1 MTAYLGNPRESILNA
16 IKEFN
21 KIGYKISNEN
31 SIEFTYT
38 NDNQLKDIMNG
49 KVQFLTST
57 KQRKCLR
64 RNLRELPDV
73 QAGFRKG
80 RGTSN

>member
-21 KIGYKISNEN
+21 KIGYKISSEN

-38 NDNQLKDIMNG
+38 NDNQLKDITN
-49 KVQFLTST
+49 KNISVTW
-57 KQRKCLR
+57 
-64 RNLRELPDV
+64 
-73 QAGFRKG
+73 
-80 RGTSN
+80 

>member
-1 MTAYLGNPRESILNA
+1 MTAYLGNPREPILNA

-57 KQRKCLR
+57 K
-64 RNLRELPDV
+64 
-73 QAGFRKG
+73 
-80 RGTSN
+80 

>member
-57 KQRKCLR
+57 K
-64 RNLRELPDV
+64 
-73 QAGFRKG
+73 
-80 RGTSN
+80 